1 MLASLDSKEANLEK
15 MHNQQLCD
23 LVKDLQERDL
33 INKQMIQKLI
43 DSIDSNKANSAV
55 KNKLSALESALLQL
69 SKDNNMYKNKLHSIC
84 EQKIELIEFIHAK
97 NAEIEALQKE
107 IVKLEEECDDRISK
121 TEPKTNDSSSVN
133 RNQSDAILA
142 LLKLMEIPLIGN
154 RYNEENLKTMIK
166 NYEQMISK

>member
-1 MLASLDSKEANLEK
+1 
-15 MHNQQLCD
+15 
-23 LVKDLQERDL
+23 
-33 INKQMIQKLI
+33 
-43 DSIDSNKANSAV
+43 
-55 KNKLSALESALLQL
+55 
-69 SKDNNMYKNKLHSIC
+69 MYKNKLHSIC

-107 IVKLEEECDDRISK
+107 IVKLEEEYDDRSSK

-154 RYNEENLKTMIK
+154 RYNEENLKTMVK